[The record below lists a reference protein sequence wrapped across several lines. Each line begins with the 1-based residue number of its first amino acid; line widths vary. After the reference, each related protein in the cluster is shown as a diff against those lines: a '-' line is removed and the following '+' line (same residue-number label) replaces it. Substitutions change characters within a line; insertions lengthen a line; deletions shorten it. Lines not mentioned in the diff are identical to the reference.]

1 MRTWLHGHDPL
12 SPLAFEGPLAA
23 IKAQVA
29 CGERYF
35 ERLLKRHL
43 VDNRH
48 RTVLVLKPDRDLAE
62 CEAQEERVRL
72 EAGARQ
78 HDRAGSPGS
87 GRSHEHAQAYTGAAR
102 HAGGAGH
109 VEPNELE
116 SLIGGAAFM
125 NLWGCAFEDLLTRQD
140 SEGRNIVDHY
150 LTRRGWKETATA
162 KRYMTDLRHSVMSL
176 YEVSDIVPGESFL
189 ARDLVRGGEPVRV
202 HERSGSKTLAEW
214 DRIGARLVDMG
225 SKTEMA
231 GGVLLYDRAISE
243 DLLEDL
249 KKMVAKLPEHRKRL
263 AGEVGVEATNPIVV
277 EELSEA
283 GLLRVSA
290 PIFSSHW
297 LSEILDRVLD
307 PEPLSFTNSD
317 GDDLVLFTVCYPLG
331 RGVSANPVRTA
342 LEAIECLRP
351 ASENFWNWIR
361 AEDTG
366 PLADTKQHKKAE
378 RRISTTM
385 EDGAIVLGTIELKG
399 LQLIFGANSV
409 ERVKAGREMLE
420 AALGNLVSEPTIEQQ
435 TPAELMAARS
445 EKKQAPPPDLS
456 PAETRAL
463 VHLDL
468 DLLYRRQLDEPI
480 PMLGDVSPRTAI
492 RSKKEREK
500 VVSWIKTLE
509 NHMAHVPSDDPMAGY
524 EFGWL
529 WEELGIADHRR

>member
-1 MRTWLHGHDPL
+1 MPSAKSLSGLMKWLSHDDWREAFFAVFDMHL
-12 SPLAFEGPLAA
+12 S
-23 IKAQVA
+23 A
-29 CGERYF
+29 CD
-35 ERLLKRHL
+35 
-43 VDNRH
+43 V
-48 RTVLVLKPDRDLAE
+48 
-62 CEAQEERVRL
+62 
-72 EAGARQ
+72 
-78 HDRAGSPGS
+78 HD
-87 GRSHEHAQAYTGAAR
+87 
-102 HAGGAGH
+102 

-125 NLWGCAFEDLLTRQD
+125 NLWGCAFEDFLTRQD
-140 SEGRNIVDHY
+140 SEGRNIVDDY

-214 DRIGARLVDMG
+214 DRVAARLVHMG
-225 SKTEMA
+225 SQTEMA

-263 AGEVGVEATNPIVV
+263 AGEMGVEATNPIVV

-283 GLLRVSA
+283 GLLRVSG

-307 PEPLSFTNSD
+307 PQPLSFTNSD
-317 GDDLVLFTVCYPLG
+317 GEDLVLFTVCYPLG

-366 PLADTKQHKKAE
+366 PLADTKQRKKTE

-420 AALGNLVSEPTIEQQ
+420 AALGKLVSEPTIEQQ
-435 TPAELMAARS
+435 TPAELMAAPS
-445 EKKQAPPPDLS
+445 EKKQALPPDLS
-456 PAETRAL
+456 SAETRAL
-463 VHLDL
+463 VHLNL
-468 DLLYRRQLDEPI
+468 DRLYRQQLDEPI

-492 RSKKEREK
+492 RSKQEREK